1 MDLGTGHM
9 AYTVAAQDA
18 RRAAPERE
26 HRRVAAERAAELA
39 ADVAAADGSTAVTP
53 VEPRRLRGF
62 PVFSLFRSHRATAQ

>member
-18 RRAAPERE
+18 RRAAQERE

-39 ADVAAADGSTAVTP
+39 AGVSGLDGSTAVAP
-53 VEPRRLRGF
+53 AEPRRSRGF
-62 PVFSLFRSHRATAQ
+62 SVFPLFRSHRATAQ

>member
-26 HRRVAAERAAELA
+26 HRRVAAELA

-53 VEPRRLRGF
+53 VQPRRLRGF
-62 PVFSLFRSHRATAQ
+62 PVFSLLRSHRATAQ